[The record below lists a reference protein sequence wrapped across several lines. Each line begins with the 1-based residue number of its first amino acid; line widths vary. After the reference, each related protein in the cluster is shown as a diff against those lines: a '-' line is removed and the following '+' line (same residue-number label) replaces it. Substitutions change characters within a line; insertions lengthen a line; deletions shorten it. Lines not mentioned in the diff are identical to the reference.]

1 MAVALLSHIL
11 HPHPQVPSKIEL
23 NEPFLGAVL
32 VSPWLNFATDFPNAM
47 AKEKTDYVSAT
58 VGKRWSEAFLGS
70 SPKDNYNQPC
80 MAEPSWFDG
89 LESIVK
95 DVLIEA
101 GGGEMLIDGINEM
114 AETLKR
120 AHKNVMYL
128 VTVSRLTSEAMWV
141 ELMRCSAECWSR
153 GVYYGGQPWL
163 QDQGRRIRCH

>member
-1 MAVALLSHIL
+1 
-11 HPHPQVPSKIEL
+11 
-23 NEPFLGAVL
+23 
-32 VSPWLNFATDFPNAM
+32 M

-89 LESIVK
+89 LEGIVK
-95 DVLIEA
+95 DMLIEA
-101 GGGEMLIDGINEM
+101 GGGEMMIDGIDEM

-120 AHKNVMYL
+120 AHKNVRYL

-141 ELMRCSAECWSR
+141 TLTQCSAECWPR
-153 GVYYGGQPWL
+153 GVYHGGQSWV
-163 QDQGRRIRCH
+163 QDQV